1 METKCGSTD
10 IGPLLAARA
19 AYSEPMANEAER
31 AAGPVL
37 EPFAGSSGRYLGY
50 VAAAVGVV
58 LAVVSALGG
67 VGANRVLLC
76 FGLVI
81 ACVAWVV
88 MIRPAVSA
96 REHGVLLRNMTRD
109 VFVPW
114 SSVERTRALQTL
126 RVVTEGATYHGLG
139 VTRSARSMLKETRGA
154 SRATPV
160 FGGALFD
167 GGPPPRNQ
175 PLHQTGG
182 SYHSYV
188 EARLQDLAT
197 VRAQSTAGMRPVVSW
212 ALLPVIA
219 VVVTAVC
226 VVGMVI

>member
-1 METKCGSTD
+1 METKWTAAK
-10 IGPLLAARA
+10 IGPRLAAGA
-19 AYSEPMANEAER
+19 AYSEPVANQAER

-50 VAAAVGVV
+50 VAAAVGLVLVV
-58 LAVVSALGG
+58 LSMLGG
-67 VGANRVLLC
+67 VGDNRVLLC

-88 MIRPAVSA
+88 MIRPTVSA

-114 SSVERTRALQTL
+114 SSVERARALQTL
-126 RVVTEGATYHGLG
+126 RVVTPGATYHGLG
-139 VTRSARSMLKETRGA
+139 VTRSARSMLKEVRGA

-160 FGGALFD
+160 FGGARFD
-167 GGPPPRNQ
+167 SGPPARNQ